1 MGNMSVLPKISVVI
15 PSFNQC
21 EFIEE
26 TFLSVISQNY
36 PNIEII
42 VIDGGSTDKSI
53 DIILKYKDNFK
64 FWISEKDNGQ
74 SHAINKGFEKSTG
87 DIVTWL
93 CSDDTYL
100 PNSLNIV
107 ADYFIKNPDL
117 DFLYGNVISIDENS
131 KELKKIRNIPFT
143 KLGFLNSIGAIPQP
157 ASFYR
162 KTVLIKSNMLAE
174 DMDFFMDYD
183 LFARMILSGAK
194 FKSINNLLATYRYHN
209 KSKTINSKINIRKH
223 NTDRTKILKIYSE
236 KLGVNYS
243 LVKFSKPIY
252 FIARTLLNIDK
263 YLLRSLNKFTKTH

>member
-162 KTVLIKSNMLAE
+162 KTVLIKSNMLSE

-223 NTDRTKILKIYSE
+223 NNDRTKILKSYSK

-243 LVKFSKPIY
+243 LVKFSKPFY
-252 FIARTLLNIDK
+252 FIARVLLNIDK